1 MYCLP
6 VHSLLFVKS
15 IPRIRFEDSKPSFL
29 KALVTCTREK
39 KIMFGLTSIYLGYAS
54 MWFLRGEIFSA

>member
-1 MYCLP
+1 MYYLP

-29 KALVTCTREK
+29 KALVTCISEK
-39 KIMFGLTSIYLGYAS
+39 DSSLAPAQFIEVFFFPEAQ
-54 MWFLRGEIFSA
+54 

>member
-1 MYCLP
+1 MYYLP

-29 KALVTCTREK
+29 KALVTCIREK
-39 KIMFGLTSIYLGYAS
+39 DSSLAWANLFKYFS
-54 MWFLRGEIFSA
+54 FSAAQ

>member
-1 MYCLP
+1 MHRDVSLNYSLLMNYLP

-29 KALVTCTREK
+29 KALVTCVK
-39 KIMFGLTSIYLGYAS
+39 KKKNSCLA
-54 MWFLRGEIFSA
+54 